1 MSEMRHPQY
10 LLTPGPLTTSREVK
24 EAMLFDKSPNSPEM
38 VEMVKGIRDYVVEIA
53 NGGDAYECV
62 PVQGSATFAI
72 EAAFQTLAD
81 KETSHVLVVENGF
94 YGMRLRQVIEA
105 IRFRTTRL
113 ELPVV
118 PAVSAGDIEAAL
130 DRDPSITHVAMCH
143 CDTGTGILNPLEPVA
158 AVCRARGVKLMV
170 DAIASFGGFEI
181 DAAALGVEAVM
192 ISPNKCFESVP
203 GIAFVLVR
211 RESLEASEGRSPS
224 YVLDL
229 HSQWAFMQEK
239 GWFRTTY
246 PTHVMLAMGKA
257 VERHKA
263 EGGIAPRQARYRSNW
278 RRLVDGLRQ
287 RGFATFLDDTHA
299 SPIIAT
305 FHDPDDPNYD
315 FMKFYEAMER
325 RGFVIF
331 PGRLTSANTFRI
343 GVMGDLT
350 DGDISMIIDAVVDSM
365 AELGVTNTA
374 PKEDRVIAAA

>member
-1 MSEMRHPQY
+1 MSDMRHPQY
-10 LLTPGPLTTSREVK
+10 LLTPGPLTTAHDVK

-38 VEMVKGIRDYVVEIA
+38 VDMVKGIRDYIVELA
-53 NGGDAYECV
+53 NGVGTYSCV

-72 EAAFQTLAD
+72 EAACHTLVD
-81 KETSHVLVVENGF
+81 KQSAHVLVVQNGF
-94 YGMRLRQVIEA
+94 YGLRLRQVIEA
-105 IRFRTTRL
+105 IRIKVTTL

-118 PAVSAGDIEAAL
+118 PAVSGADIAAAL
-130 DRDPSITHVAMCH
+130 DADPSITHVALCH

-158 AVCRARGVKLMV
+158 AVCKARGKKLFV

-181 DAAALGVEAVM
+181 DAPALDVEAIA

-203 GIAFVLVR
+203 GIAFVLAKT
-211 RESLEASEGRSPS
+211 ESLAASEGRSPS

-229 HSQWAFMQEK
+229 HSQWAFMEEK

-263 EGGIAPRQARYRSNW
+263 EGGIAPRQARYRHNW
-278 RRLVDGLRQ
+278 RRLVEGLRQ
-287 RGFATFLDDTHA
+287 RGFATFLTDEHA

-305 FHDPDDPNYD
+305 FHDPDDPKYD
-315 FMKFYEAMER
+315 FTAFYQAMER

-331 PGRLTSANTFRI
+331 PGRLTSSGTFRI

-365 AELGVTNTA
+365 NELGVTNTA
-374 PKEDRVIAAA
+374 PAPDRLIAA

>member
-1 MSEMRHPQY
+1 MSDMRHPQY

-38 VEMVKGIRDYVVEIA
+38 VEMVQGIRDYIVELA
-53 NGGDAYECV
+53 NGKGSYEAV
-62 PVQGSATFAI
+62 PVQGSATFGI
-72 EAAFQTLAD
+72 EAAFHTLAD
-81 KETSHVLVVENGF
+81 KATSHVLIVENGF
-94 YGMRLRQVIEA
+94 YGMRLRQVVEA
-105 IRFRTTRL
+105 IRFKTTRL

-118 PAVSAGDIEAAL
+118 PAVSGEDIEKAL
-130 DRDPSITHVAMCH
+130 DADPTITHVALCH

-158 AVCRARGVKLMV
+158 AVCRARGVKLVV

-181 DAAALGVEAVM
+181 DAPALGVEAVI

-203 GIAFVLVR
+203 GVAFVLVR
-211 RESLEASEGRSPS
+211 TESLAASEGRSPS

-229 HSQWAFMQEK
+229 HSQWAFMEEK

-287 RGFATFLDDTHA
+287 RGFSTFLDDDHA

-305 FHDPDDPNYD
+305 FHDPDDPAYD
-315 FMKFYEAMER
+315 FLKFYEAMER

-331 PGRLTSANTFRI
+331 PGRLTAASTFRI

-350 DGDISMIIDAVVDSM
+350 DGDISMIINAVADSM

-374 PKEDRVIAAA
+374 PKAERVVAA